1 MLMVVRFGEEE
12 ELLETQAKIT
22 KSRSSVDLWCKKV
35 GLEVDTW
42 ELLAKVTEEVFDF
55 YQSQD
60 QGM

>member
-1 MLMVVRFGEEE
+1 MVIRFGEEE
-12 ELLETQAKIT
+12 EMLETHAKIA

-35 GLEVDTW
+35 GLKVDTW
-42 ELLAKVTEEVFDF
+42 GLLAKVTEEVFDF

>member
-1 MLMVVRFGEEE
+1 MRFGEEGE
-12 ELLETQAKIT
+12 MLETQAKIT
-22 KSRSSVDLWCKKV
+22 KSRSSVDLWCTKV

-42 ELLAKVTEEVFDF
+42 GLLAKVTEEVFDF